1 MGRGLVVALLF
12 IIGQDGV
19 VPGDAKVE
27 KVATGY
33 GFTEGPAADAEGN
46 VWFTDIPNER
56 ILKFDVATG
65 KAEIMR
71 SRTGRANGLAFDAK
85 GRLHACEGGN
95 RRVTRPEGDKAVV
108 LADAF
113 EGKKLN
119 SPNDL
124 DLDEKGGVYFTD
136 PRYGKRDDL
145 EQTLEGVYYV
155 NPDGKVLRVIDD
167 LKRPNGVVLSPD
179 GRTLYVADNA
189 AGAIFAYDVKDDGTV
204 GKGREFARAQ
214 GPDGIAVDTQ
224 GNLYAA
230 ARDGIRVWD
239 KAGKALGTIEVPE
252 TPSNCAFGGKD
263 RRTLYVTARTS
274 LYRIPLN
281 VSGR

>member
-12 IIGQDGV
+12 FVGQDGGI
-19 VPGDAKVE
+19 PGDAKAE
-27 KVATGY
+27 KVAGGY

-95 RRVTRPEGDKAVV
+95 RRVTRPDGDKAVV

-124 DLDEKGGVYFTD
+124 DVDEKGGVYFTD

-214 GPDGIAVDTQ
+214 GPDGITVDTR

-239 KAGKALGTIEVPE
+239 KAGKALATIEIPE

-263 RRTLYVTARTS
+263 RKTLYVTARTS